1 MNKEKALFY
10 LICFVIISIALKW
23 LLAFASF
30 MGILPIF
37 SYWEHMSTI
46 RLISIVLAATCT
58 AHTYRK
64 S

>member
-1 MNKEKALFY
+1 MNKEKVLFY
-10 LICFVIISIALKW
+10 LICFIVISIVLKW

-30 MGILPIF
+30 MGILSIF
-37 SYWEHMSTI
+37 SYWEHIGTT

-58 AHTYRK
+58 AYAYRK